1 MGLWWFPSI
10 RVCSGHIG
18 IKSTVSQL
26 FHTYI
31 FRTYSCLFLFIPE
44 RVPGISFSILD
55 TFGSCVI
62 PVCLCLSVLHSYW
75 FVLIRVN
82 LYHVRGAFPLLL
94 TTNISRTSRIGS
106 NHYKN
111 AVRTCWM
118 NYEFSTNSKRY
129 TNEYECF
136 KQPDTFV
143 STLRTTKI
151 LWTM

>member
-1 MGLWWFPSI
+1 MVPIHSRMFGTYWDKEYSI
-10 RVCSGHIG
+10 PTISYLHI
-18 IKSTVSQL
+18 S
-26 FHTYI
+26 Y
-31 FRTYSCLFLFIPE
+31 LFLFILVHSWTCSWYILLYSWHI
-44 RVPGISFSILD
+44 RVL
-55 TFGSCVI
+55 CR

-94 TTNISRTSRIGS
+94 TTNISRTSRNGS